1 MKQLP
6 LEVVNASK
14 WRVILLCEVGRHPK
28 DTEEE
33 QRPVSQACGLR
44 RKMRKRKRHPSAVSE
59 PPLKRG
65 GFKLYQLVAIATE
78 GEGTARTINLCK
90 QCYTLRRLKQGQ
102 HLARDNSCAK
112 CGKFQSKKRSVG
124 QISFGSGK
132 GKAKR
137 NTRQMVTGDA
147 VQRRAW
153 GCQA

>member
-33 QRPVSQACGLR
+33 QRPVSQA
-44 RKMRKRKRHPSAVSE
+44 KA